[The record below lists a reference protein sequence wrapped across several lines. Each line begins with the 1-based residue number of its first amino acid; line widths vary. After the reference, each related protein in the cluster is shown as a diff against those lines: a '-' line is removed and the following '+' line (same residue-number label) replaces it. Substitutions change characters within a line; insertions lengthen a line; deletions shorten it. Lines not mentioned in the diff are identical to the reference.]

1 MREDQAERWLRL
13 AGCETIFRV
22 SSYTGEGIWQ
32 ILEYLREPGDV
43 LPWDKEEAER
53 PRVVNLPSGIAF
65 CKFAK
70 INQNREE
77 SESLGNKKSQAF
89 VLLCKLFR

>member
-1 MREDQAERWLRL
+1 MKKQKGPEW
-13 AGCETIFRV
+13 
-22 SSYTGEGIWQ
+22 W
-32 ILEYLREPGDV
+32 
-43 LPWDKEEAER
+43 
-53 PRVVNLPSGIAF
+53 NLPSGIAF

-89 VLLCKLFR
+89 VVLCELFR